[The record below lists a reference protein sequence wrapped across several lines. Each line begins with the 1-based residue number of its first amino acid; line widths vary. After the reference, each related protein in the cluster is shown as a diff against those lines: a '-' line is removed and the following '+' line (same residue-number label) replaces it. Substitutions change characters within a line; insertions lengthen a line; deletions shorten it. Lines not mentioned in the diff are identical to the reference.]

1 MELLKPLFH
10 FAMCIPNDCGVSFDF
25 FRRTCLICLRS
36 FPKADTIL
44 STAYRQRKE
53 TTIAEL
59 NDKVAELEQTI
70 LKMNRTSVAF
80 NNSAANSAL
89 PSVEPDLA
97 HDLQTVALRF
107 SARALSTN
115 SNQTL
120 ESVEEVRTFSPRAN
134 QRGRDTDIAMKS
146 DIQIAEATNHQLHAP
161 QVTNSLTSSP
171 WGYSFDAGP
180 VNIQCGHVEEVTR
193 DVSMNDFPC
202 QPVSMNP
209 PPAVRRDQRLVHF
222 PVTVNEAQSLT
233 LVSNK
238 ALAPPLTYCFKETTF
253 ARRLLRASY
262 ERACRVMSNPVTNA
276 ATIQNMCRFVFCFNN
291 SANITK
297 WVNKMACA
305 TTEDSLEMWVAT
317 QLHVGNAGLH
327 YARTSLDGANE
338 PPSFWANKAPMGPRR
353 STIAE
358 TPVPD
363 SMTVEEIIEM
373 VGFQG
378 EWFDSNDVEHYLKS
392 KGLVLDEQS
401 SRVEL
406 DLDALP
412 SLGPA
417 VTSALGSPASSNPS
431 TDPSSP
437 KDADSM
443 FPEVSVLRG
452 GDQLWGAAVANLLD
466 YTNDGVDTQVHE
478 MPSEAKSLAA
488 STPFF
493 NDDYFYSREIK
504 KSVIDVDKFV
514 SSKTSS
520 PRLPRNDADIASS
533 HCRESSLPR
542 TNSRMA
548 EDLDRLSIGTINAR
562 SLLRYVLA
570 SVRNIA
576 MPPHARAQCTLRS

>member
-1 MELLKPLFH
+1 MFFVGHVLYVFVLF
-10 FAMCIPNDCGVSFDF
+10 V
-25 FRRTCLICLRS
+25 
-36 FPKADTIL
+36 KADTRL

-53 TTIAEL
+53 KTIAEL

-161 QVTNSLTSSP
+161 QVTNSLASSP

-253 ARRLLRASY
+253 ARRLLRVS
-262 ERACRVMSNPVTNA
+262 
-276 ATIQNMCRFVFCFNN
+276 
-291 SANITK
+291 
-297 WVNKMACA
+297 
-305 TTEDSLEMWVAT
+305 
-317 QLHVGNAGLH
+317 G
-327 YARTSLDGANE
+327 
-338 PPSFWANKAPMGPRR
+338 
-353 STIAE
+353 
-358 TPVPD
+358 
-363 SMTVEEIIEM
+363 
-373 VGFQG
+373 
-378 EWFDSNDVEHYLKS
+378 DVEPCHECCDDTEYVQICL
-392 KGLVLDEQS
+392 LLQQ
-401 SRVEL
+401 
-406 DLDALP
+406 
-412 SLGPA
+412 
-417 VTSALGSPASSNPS
+417 
-431 TDPSSP
+431 
-437 KDADSM
+437 
-443 FPEVSVLRG
+443 LREHHQMG
-452 GDQLWGAAVANLLD
+452 Q
-466 YTNDGVDTQVHE
+466 
-478 MPSEAKSLAA
+478 
-488 STPFF
+488 
-493 NDDYFYSREIK
+493 
-504 KSVIDVDKFV
+504 
-514 SSKTSS
+514 
-520 PRLPRNDADIASS
+520 
-533 HCRESSLPR
+533 
-542 TNSRMA
+542 
-548 EDLDRLSIGTINAR
+548 
-562 SLLRYVLA
+562 
-570 SVRNIA
+570 
-576 MPPHARAQCTLRS
+576 